1 MATSVLGKRSRSA
14 TDSPQ
19 NERAKRRT
27 PFVIASD
34 ENINPFV
41 TRPAPLTPKAPS
53 TPSTLRTGIQSIYN
67 EARNIL
73 RQSGGK
79 LVGRDAERAELRNF
93 FSTRLTTR
101 KSGCLYVSGPPG
113 TGKSALVT
121 EVLNELSKDSDIK
134 ISFVNCMSVK
144 DAAGVCAKLL
154 EDFNQLDVLQGTE
167 TSALQVLF
175 HTKNTTHLVALDE
188 IDHLLG
194 VDLELL
200 YKIFQWSLQKTS
212 NLILVGIANA
222 LDFTDRFLP
231 RLRSKGLKPQLLPF
245 MPYTVA
251 QIASVIT
258 TKLKSTLPQ
267 SATESA
273 DFVPFIHPTA
283 IQFVS
288 KKVAVQTGDLRKA
301 LSICLRAIDL
311 IESEA
316 RTKASTITPSPSPS
330 PRKQPLAENETFSPS
345 KTPLMENM
353 NLSSPPKVLSPHN
366 KSQAP
371 PIRKRISDPLSNLT
385 AQTAPRA
392 TIAHMARVTASVFS
406 NGTSSRLAS
415 LNLQQK
421 AALCALCALESKHRS
436 QRRNPIDSN
445 GNPVTPSKKDAQ
457 PSAPTVKMLY
467 DAYSQLCKR
476 ENVLHPLSNT
486 EFRDVIGS
494 LEALSLVEVAEGRNG
509 SLTPSKTPSG
519 TPSRRGRGVGGFGKA
534 GAEEKRVASCVGVKE
549 VRDSLDGPGV
559 EILRALIDG
568 EGL

>member
-1 MATSVLGKRSRSA
+1 MAASVLGKRSRN
-14 TDSPQ
+14 TLNSPQ
-19 NERAKRRT
+19 NERAKKRT

-41 TRPAPLTPKAPS
+41 TKSEPQTPKAPP
-53 TPSTLRTGIQSIYN
+53 TPSTPRASSQSVYN
-67 EARNIL
+67 DARNIL
-73 RQSGGK
+73 KQSNGK
-79 LVGRDAERAELRNF
+79 LIGRDAERAELRTF
-93 FSTRLTTR
+93 LSTR

-121 EVLNELSKDSDIK
+121 EVLNEPSKNSGVK

-144 DAAGVCAKLL
+144 NAAGVCAKLL
-154 EDFNQLDVLQGTE
+154 EDFGQLDVLQGGE
-167 TSALQVLF
+167 TSALQALF
-175 HTKNTTHLVALDE
+175 HSKHATHLVVLDE

-200 YKIFQWSLQKTS
+200 YKIFHWSLQKTS

-245 MPYTVA
+245 MPYTVT

-267 SATESA
+267 ITMQSAE
-273 DFVPFIHPTA
+273 FVPFIHPTA
-283 IQFVS
+283 IQFAS
-288 KKVAVQTGDLRKA
+288 KKVAAQTGDLRKA
-301 LSICLRAIDL
+301 FSICLRAIDL
-311 IESEA
+311 IELEA
-316 RTKASTITPSPSPS
+316 RTKASTITPSPSPCK
-330 PRKQPLAENETFSPS
+330 RPLAESKAFSPS

-353 NLSSPPKVLSPHN
+353 NLSSPPRAIPANSK
-366 KSQAP
+366 P
-371 PIRKRISDPLSNLT
+371 PKPSIHKPISEPLSAMT
-385 AQTAPRA
+385 VETAPRA

-406 NGTSSRLAS
+406 NGTSSRISS

-421 AALCALCALESKHRS
+421 AALCALCVLESKHRS
-436 QRRNPIDSN
+436 QRRSPLDSN
-445 GNPVTPSKKDAQ
+445 GNPVTPSKKDTQ
-457 PSAPTVKMLY
+457 PSAPTVKMLF

-494 LEALSLVEVAEGRNG
+494 LEALSLVAVVEGRNG

-519 TPSRRGRGVGGFGKA
+519 TPSRRGRGAGGFGKV

-549 VRDSLDGPGV
+549 VRDSLDGPGAG
-559 EILRALIDG
+559 ILKALIDG